1 VIVKKKKHTIKWNFL
16 NYNKLYESHSLLDI
30 VRKRTL
36 TFIVCYQRN
45 RCTQVQQLFQ
55 FSKAVSVVF
64 WVLPTIKLDDPSQVV
79 FNNSTKSGSILS
91 SKRKGEQF
99 QVAYISFSNFPLI
112 SSVIYTTTIYLV
124 LFVPLQVWNSAYTN
138 AKWLRP
144 RQIRWNITDFKYR
157 EIPDYIYRYEV
168 TLCLN
173 FCYNK
178 LWNSSKVSIFF
189 SMIDPPDIK
198 SVNGIPKR
206 HR

>member
-1 VIVKKKKHTIKWNFL
+1 
-16 NYNKLYESHSLLDI
+16 
-30 VRKRTL
+30 
-36 TFIVCYQRN
+36 
-45 RCTQVQQLFQ
+45 
-55 FSKAVSVVF
+55 
-64 WVLPTIKLDDPSQVV
+64 
-79 FNNSTKSGSILS
+79 LS

-144 RQIRWNITDFKYR
+144 RQIRWNITDLKYR

-178 LWNSSKVSIFF
+178 LWNNSKVSIFLDDWSPRYQECKRYPKTTQISATIQTYRSGNPTWTF
-189 SMIDPPDIK
+189 LGLLLIRSACKNIK
-198 SVNGIPKR
+198 RTSLEFLKWKL
-206 HR
+206 